1 MGETDEVQE
10 NQEIRPKVEW
20 CIAVKVQ
27 PDKELLAIFEPG
39 TLERSRLISIAR
51 KEHIFLLSFSYDPQ
65 ALFET
70 LCRGSIIEI
79 L

>member
-10 NQEIRPKVEW
+10 NQEIRLEVEW
-20 CIAVKVQ
+20 NIAVKVQ
-27 PDKELLAIFEPG
+27 PDKELLAIFESG
-39 TLERSRLISIAR
+39 TLKCGRLICRTR
-51 KEHIFLLSFSYDPQ
+51 KEHIFLLFLSIDPQ

-70 LCRGSIIEI
+70 LCRRSIIEI